1 MKDNKLIAEFMGLP
15 QEQYLPDQVWTL
27 TANELQYH
35 ISWDCLM
42 PVIREVLITI
52 DVEEVF
58 WQEWFDCDELKAN
71 MLDCDIDGAYKE
83 VVQLIKQIKTYR
95 DGEH

>member
-1 MKDNKLIAEFMGLP
+1 MTDNKLIAEFMQRPDLGT
-15 QEQYLPDQVWTL
+15 QGDFSYLK
-27 TANELQYH
+27 YH
-35 ISWDCLM
+35 ESWDWLM